1 MSALCHVLEVSSVE
15 EEEEDVRRGRR
26 TNLGMDDMAQIGRW
40 SLAMVGRRRLLTPLL
55 YEKANS

>member
-1 MSALCHVLEVSSVE
+1 MSALCHVLEVSSV